1 MKVLLIG
8 AGKGGS
14 SLLPILQEDKEI
26 EIVGV
31 VDKNQ
36 DAEGLEIARQYNIPT
51 YTCYENLI
59 KRAPLDVIIDVTK
72 NPQVLVDIEKNK
84 SANTEILGGISAKL
98 LWNLVEERKK
108 KEEEIQKSLS
118 EQKALY
124 RIGIMISSA
133 IAMNDVF
140 QTIVKSGL
148 EVTNTP
154 AGSLAL
160 YDEEKHE
167 MELTAVHGFSPEF
180 SLKATRW
187 KVRPGGLTSKI
198 LSQKQPVVVSDI
210 CQESSMDTRVILAEG
225 IRSLVATPLSTEDKI
240 VGILYVDDYKPRS
253 FTQRDISILE
263 LLATQASIAIKKAKT
278 REQLEL
284 KNNELRRTTDYLHN
298 ILDNSADVII
308 TTDTENNVVEFNR
321 GAEEILGYAQNE
333 TVGKPLSQYFTNPGH
348 CAFLLEKVKQ
358 EGKISNH
365 ETQFVTKQQKT
376 IDISLTLSQLKDS
389 SGNMIGTVGISKDI
403 TEFKRTQAQLVQAGK
418 LAGIGQLAAGIAHE
432 INNPLSGVLGYAKR
446 LMNKAGDEELKKIP
460 AFESFPRE
468 IKLIVDSALR
478 CKKIIDGLLKFSRT
492 SETMSMDVNV
502 NEVIKE
508 SLILFGNQLSSQN
521 IELNKVLDPRIPT
534 IRANHTQIQQ
544 VFTDIIINAIQ
555 AMQQGGRLTIIT
567 RNINSSAVE
576 IEFTDTG
583 EGITK
588 ENLSKIFEPFFT
600 TREPGKGTGLG
611 LYMIY
616 RILQDHHGRID
627 VKSEAGKG
635 ATFTIT
641 LPCKQSAVNSGQ

>member
-1 MKVLLIG
+1 MKILLIG

-14 SLLPILQEDKEI
+14 ALLSILHEDKEI

-31 VDKNQ
+31 VDNNQ
-36 DAEGLEIARQYNIPT
+36 EADGLKIARQLNIPT
-51 YTCYENLI
+51 YSRYEDLI
-59 KRAPLDVIIDVTK
+59 KRSDLDVIIDVTK
-72 NPQVLVDIEKNK
+72 NLSVLTDIVKNK
-84 SANTEILGGISAKL
+84 NSNTEILGGLSAKL
-98 LWNLVEERKK
+98 IWSLVEERKK

-133 IAMNDVF
+133 IDMNDVF

-160 YDEEKHE
+160 YDTKKNE
-167 MELTAVHGFSPEF
+167 MELAAVHGFSPEF

-187 KVRPGGLTSKI
+187 KVRPDGLTSKI

-210 CQESSMDTRVILAEG
+210 NQESFIDTRVILAEG
-225 IRSLVATPLSTEDKI
+225 IRSLVATPLFTEDGI

-278 REQLEL
+278 REQLKL
-284 KNNELRRTTDYLHN
+284 KNKELTRTMDYLQN

-308 TTDTENNVVEFNR
+308 TTDTKNNVVEFNR
-321 GAEEILGYAQNE
+321 GAEEILGYSQGE
-333 TVGKPLSQYFTNPGH
+333 TAGKPLAQFFTNPGH
-348 CAFLLEKVKQ
+348 CAILLEKVKQ
-358 EGKISNH
+358 EGKISSH
-365 ETQFVTKQQKT
+365 ETQFVTKQKKT
-376 IDISLTLSQLKDS
+376 LDISLTLSQLKDS
-389 SGNMIGTVGISKDI
+389 AGNMIGTVGISKDI

-446 LMNKAGDEELKKIP
+446 LMKKAEDEELNKIP
-460 AFESFPRE
+460 VFESFPKE

-478 CKKIIDGLLKFSRT
+478 CKKIIEGLLKFSRT
-492 SETMSMDVNV
+492 SETMSMEVNI
-502 NEVIKE
+502 NEVIEE

-521 IELNKVLDPRIPT
+521 IELDKVLDPHLFT

-555 AMQQGGRLTIIT
+555 AMHQGGKLTIIT
-567 RNINSSAVE
+567 RSVNSSAVE

-583 EGITK
+583 EGIPQ

-627 VKSEAGKG
+627 VKSEAEKG

-641 LPCKQSAVNSGQ
+641 LPVNYKHESRE